1 MISCK
6 LQGGLGN
13 QLFQIYTTIA
23 YASQTNKK
31 FFFLNVEELKSS
43 VTNRHTYWDKFLKSL
58 KPFLIDPKLIN
69 KDNLAIIREKGFTYE
84 PLPLPLSISEKKI
97 NILNGYFQ
105 SYKYFDECFQTIN
118 RLLKI
123 DDIKVALTNK
133 YRKLLNEEF
142 PASMHFRLGDY
153 KKLPEHYVI
162 LSVDYYRA
170 ALNCLLETT
179 LVTKQTRSEPWANVL
194 YFCEAQDLEDVKAT
208 ISILEVDFPNIK
220 FLRADPELEDWQ
232 QLILMSLCRNNIIA
246 NSTFSWW
253 GAYLN
258 IYRQKK
264 VIYPDT
270 WFGHKLQKT
279 HDTRDLFPADWIKI

>member
-23 YASQTNKK
+23 YACQTNKK
-31 FFFLNVEELKSS
+31 FFFLNIEELKSS
-43 VTNRHTYWDKFLKSL
+43 VTDRHTYWDYFLKSL
-58 KPFLIDPKLIN
+58 KPFLIDPELIN
-69 KDNLAIIREKGFTYE
+69 KDKLLIIREKGFTYDA
-84 PLPLPLSISEKKI
+84 LPLPISEKKI

-105 SYKYFDECFQTIN
+105 SYKYFDYYFQTIN

-123 DDIKVALTNK
+123 DDIKVDLTNK
-133 YRKLLNEEF
+133 YRKLINDEF
-142 PASMHFRLGDY
+142 PVSMHFRLGDY

-170 ALNCLLETT
+170 ALSCLLETNK
-179 LVTKQTRSEPWANVL
+179 LTKQAHCEPWAKVL
-194 YFCEAQDLEDVKAT
+194 YFCEEQDLEDVKTT
-208 ISILEVDFPNIK
+208 IAILEADFPNIK
-220 FLRADPELEDWQ
+220 FIRADPELEDWQ

-253 GAYLN
+253 AAYLN
-258 IYRQKK
+258 TYREKK
-264 VIYPDT
+264 VVYPNT
-270 WFGHKLQKT
+270 WFGSKLQKT
-279 HDTRDLFPADWIKI
+279 HDTRDLFPANWIKI